1 MTATYFESSVKYIK
15 VNEDGREKK
24 VTELYLIDAMSFSE
38 TEEKSCKQLSEI
50 VQGDYLIQAL
60 KRSKITEYIESND
73 ENDDRLYKATVKI
86 TDCDDSGK
94 EKESSIYYLVAAAN
108 INRALE
114 NLEKSLSTFVVPY
127 EIAKLEDTKFVEVIP
142 YIPDD
147 EQVSDNSKPTDDGN

>member
-1 MTATYFESSVKYIK
+1 MTATYFESSVKYVK
-15 VNEDGREKK
+15 VNENGREKK

-38 TEEKSCKQLSEI
+38 TEEKSYKQLSEI
-50 VQGDYLIQAL
+50 IKGDYLIQAL
-60 KRSKITEYIESND
+60 KRSKITEYIESNN
-73 ENDDRLYKATVKI
+73 ENDDQLYKATVKI

-142 YIPDD
+142 YIPND
-147 EQVSDNSKPTDDGN
+147 ENENSKTESDGN

>member
-1 MTATYFESSVKYIK
+1 MTTTYFESSVKYVK
-15 VNEDGREKK
+15 VNEGGREKK

-50 VQGDYLIQAL
+50 VKGDYFIQSL
-60 KRSKITEYIESND
+60 KRSKITEYVESND

-86 TDCDDSGK
+86 IDCDDSGK

-108 INRALE
+108 INKALD

-127 EIAKLEDTKFVEVIP
+127 EITKIEDTKFVEVIP

-147 EQVSDNSKPTDDGN
+147 EEKITNSLTPVENE